1 VAGNDITGDGKI
13 RVYYVPSIANQNAPT
28 TTELNAG
35 TDLTATMTADGLSGF
50 QPDTA
55 DVDTSSLA
63 SVFNSTRNGRTSFS
77 NTQLTLKRQS
87 GTDTIFNLLTRDTT
101 GFIVIRRSISQSTAW
116 ASSQG
121 VEVYPIVCEETA
133 RMDPAP
139 NTVERYVIGLKITDG
154 TAGTG
159 PSLRASV
166 A

>member
-1 VAGNDITGDGKI
+1 VAGNDITADGKI
-13 RVYYVPSIANQNAPT
+13 RAYWVTSIANQNAPT
-28 TTELNAG
+28 VSELNAG
-35 TDLTATMTADGLSGF
+35 IDLTATITADGLSGF

-63 SVFNSTRNGRTSFS
+63 SLFNSTRNGRTSFS

-87 GTDTIFNLLTRDTT
+87 GTDTIFTTLTRDTP
-101 GFIVIRRSISQSTAW
+101 GFLVIRRSIAQATAW
-116 ASSQG
+116 ASAQG
-121 VEVYPIVCEETA
+121 VEVYPVICEEVA
-133 RMDPAP
+133 RMDFAP

-159 PSLRASV
+159 PSLRAAV